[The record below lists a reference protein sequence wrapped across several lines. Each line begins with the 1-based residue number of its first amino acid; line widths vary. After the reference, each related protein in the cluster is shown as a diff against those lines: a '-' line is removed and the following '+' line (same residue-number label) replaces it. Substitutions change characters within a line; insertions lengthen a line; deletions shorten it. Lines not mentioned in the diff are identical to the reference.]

1 MACGRIEHTSLHG
14 MIVFTR
20 MDIGKD
26 VVCQA
31 NSMNYQCSNL
41 CSTTSICKGAAF
53 QLPLII
59 WHLHRLSGF
68 SSARVPLDDVLL
80 SHPYVFFALSF
91 SRVLHHRVLTSR
103 GCPYLLHP
111 PSIANTAN
119 NSVVVEPHEHD
130 NMSGHTRY
138 IRNVYCRPHGEHRTA
153 MKGFPF
159 YNCTSSWKTSSNYNA
174 STKRARLT
182 RTKCL

>member
-1 MACGRIEHTSLHG
+1 MSSKLNELSMLQLVLDDEHLQGCGFS
-14 MIVFTR
+14 
-20 MDIGKD
+20 
-26 VVCQA
+26 
-31 NSMNYQCSNL
+31 
-41 CSTTSICKGAAF
+41 F

-130 NMSGHTRY
+130 NVSGHTRY